1 MKGYLGML
9 VHLDAL
15 PAMLDT
21 IRGWN
26 STLAI
31 GVMAVVAA
39 STYVNIVRAID
50 DEIRGA

>member
-9 VHLDAL
+9 AHLDAL
-15 PAMLDT
+15 PAMLGT
-21 IRGWN
+21 IPSWN

-31 GVMAVVAA
+31 GVMTVVAT
-39 STYVNIVRAID
+39 STYADIVHAID